1 MARSRRMS
9 AHKRLRA
16 RRKAERAELK
26 RVTSPADVADT
37 SADERIAASPLR
49 EAR

>member
-26 RVTSPADVADT
+26 RVTSHADVDT
-37 SADERIAASPLR
+37 SADEPIVASPLR